1 MNPLANRQ
9 APDGEGIVAEIPGD
23 KERGDD
29 EFKGEGD
36 DGRGREDDVDEKEK
50 GQNRQR
56 EGIADED
63 ALERAKDIL
72 EEAGLWPGGHA
83 YLGFGAADQAFEG
96 GAGEGLGQ
104 GEGQEAR

>member
-1 MNPLANRQ
+1 MKPPADGQ

-29 EFKGEGD
+29 EFEGDSD
-36 DGRGREDDVDEKEK
+36 DGRGWEDDVDQKEK
-50 GQNRQR
+50 GQNRQG
-56 EGIADED
+56 EGITDED
-63 ALERAKDIL
+63 ALEGTKDVL
-72 EEAGLWPGGHA
+72 EDAGFWPGGHA

-96 GAGEGLGQ
+96 WAGKGLGQ